1 MSSIDKLCLNW
12 NEFQEKVCIGF
23 SALRKD
29 SEFADVTL
37 ACEDGSTQVGRGEIL
52 PKVLQWRQLFKDSI
66 IETEKL
72 EEEKIGTLLSLNY
85 HRAFDLFCR

>member
-29 SEFADVTL
+29 LEFADVTL
-37 ACEDGSTQVGRGEIL
+37 ACEDGSIQVGRGAKL
-52 PKVLQWRQLFKDSI
+52 AKSPAMQAAQLSKS
-66 IETEKL
+66 KNWHL
-72 EEEKIGTLLSLNY
+72 ASLNY
-85 HRAFDLFCR
+85 H

>member
-37 ACEDGSTQVGRGEIL
+37 ACEDGSIQVGRGAKL
-52 PKVLQWRQLFKDSI
+52 AKSPAMQAAQLSKS
-66 IETEKL
+66 KKNWHL
-72 EEEKIGTLLSLNY
+72 ASLNN
-85 HRAFDLFCR
+85 H

>member
-12 NEFQEKVCIGF
+12 NEFQEKVCLGF

-37 ACEDGSTQVGRGEIL
+37 ACEDGSIQVSI
-52 PKVLQWRQLFKDSI
+52 VL
-66 IETEKL
+66 
-72 EEEKIGTLLSLNY
+72 
-85 HRAFDLFCR
+85 

>member
-1 MSSIDKLCLNW
+1 MAAKKCVCGRGVIEKELIIWIGKNYRFQISKLHQKMSSIDKLCLNW

-37 ACEDGSTQVGRGEIL
+37 ACEDGSIQVTR
-52 PKVLQWRQLFKDSI
+52 VL
-66 IETEKL
+66 
-72 EEEKIGTLLSLNY
+72 
-85 HRAFDLFCR
+85 

>member
-37 ACEDGSTQVGRGEIL
+37 ACGDGSIQVGRGA
-52 PKVLQWRQLFKDSI
+52 
-66 IETEKL
+66 KL
-72 EEEKIGTLLSLNY
+72 AKSPAMQAAQRKKIWHLASLNY
-85 HRAFDLFCR
+85 H